1 MPRIVL
7 ASQSPSRL
15 AILRSAGVEPV
26 VRPANVDER
35 AIEAAHTDPR
45 ETVQAL
51 AVAKAAAISPDFPD
65 DVVIGCDSLLLIDGH
80 LQGKPHTPE
89 ATVDR
94 WRQQAG
100 RSAELLTGHC
110 ITFRGESF
118 VDTGATRIDFAAA
131 SDKDIEAYARTGEPL
146 ECAGAFTLEAL
157 GGWFID
163 RIEGDPSSV
172 IGLSLPLV
180 RRALY
185 SFGLD
190 ASDFWGRDAGGA
202 AAGIDRRDALF

>member
-1 MPRIVL
+1 MQLVL

-26 VRPANVDER
+26 VRPARVDE
-35 AIEAAHTDPR
+35 EALLAELPDAPPTER
-45 ETVQAL
+45 VAAL
-51 AVAKAAAISPDFPD
+51 ATAKAAAVAAEFPA
-65 DVVIGCDSLLLIDGH
+65 DVVIGCDSMLLLDGI
-80 LQGKPHTPE
+80 LQGKPHTVA
-89 ATVDR
+89 ATAER
-94 WRQQAG
+94 WRRQAG
-100 RSAELLTGHC
+100 KTAELLTGHC
-110 ITFRGESF
+110 IIRGGRQVVE
-118 VDTGATRIDFAAA
+118 TTTTRVFFAEA
-131 SDKDIEAYARTGEPL
+131 SDRDIEAYARSGEPL

-172 IGLSLPLV
+172 IGLSLPLL

-190 ASDFWGRDAGGA
+190 VSDFWSR
-202 AAGIDRRDALF
+202 